1 LAKKESPLPN
11 YLYGFRQPHTAVYH
25 EAIRTIAIP
34 ATMVETI
41 WPGIAPG
48 NTPEEDML
56 KGFRDFILRGNVVD
70 LAVAVVIG
78 TAFNAIVAS
87 LVGDVITPL
96 IGALVGQPNF
106 NNFALYVHNNPVGV
120 GKFLTA
126 EPHAGPAQEA
136 RSSGAALHKSLPRM
150 PERYPSC
157 RQALRPLRPV
167 GCLAPNPLVRVCSRA
182 CPDFAESP
190 R

>member
-1 LAKKESPLPN
+1 LKVSAPFNPFS
-11 YLYGFRQPHTAVYH
+11 GFRLPCASVYH
-25 EAIRTIAIP
+25 EAIQDIALAAIVVVTIS
-34 ATMVETI
+34 
-41 WPGIAPG
+41 PG

-106 NNFALYVHNNPVGV
+106 NNFALYVHGNPIGV

-126 EPHAGPAQEA
+126 IVHFLIVASVVYFGVVLPLNHMLAKLKKPAPDAPSTVKTCPECL
-136 RSSGAALHKSLPRM
+136 SDIPLAAKRCAH
-150 PERYPSC
+150 C
-157 RQALRPLRPV
+157 AQPV
-167 GCLAPNPLVRVCSRA
+167 A
-182 CPDFAESP
+182 
-190 R
+190 